1 MTYRETIRVIASRE
15 AGKMHGQAVK
25 SSARILIL
33 AGLLGGLV
41 AVRQGRR

>member
-1 MTYRETIRVIASRE
+1 MTYRETIRAIATRE

-25 SSARILIL
+25 TSARILIL
-33 AGLLGGLV
+33 VALLGGVV